1 MIFRSVFPDVSETEK
16 QTFPGAK
23 LWSLTFMFS
32 GYDIILQSSLEIPTD
47 RTGTRE
53 TSPTSLFSEKVK

>member
-23 LWSLTFMFS
+23 VVRQNRQSLQLDSLVAYTDVSHSLCFSAFPATTFA
-32 GYDIILQSSLEIPTD
+32 
-47 RTGTRE
+47 
-53 TSPTSLFSEKVK
+53 